1 MQNLNSKFLNP
12 VPGKV
17 WRIKQ
22 IIPVLRAFPIFP
34 AIILTIFLICGIFAS
49 LIAPQD
55 PIKNHIMDSLTRP
68 FWAEGGSATYLLG
81 TDQMGRDILS
91 RLIHGATI
99 SLKVCFIVVFV
110 AGGIGTTLALISG
123 FLGGWV
129 DMVIMRFVDMM
140 LSLPYLLIA
149 IVLAAILGPSLN
161 NVILIL
167 VIVGWAQYARVLRG
181 EVLRV
186 KEGEFVHLAV
196 VGGAGKIRIM
206 FRHILPN
213 IVNTFIILGTLN
225 LGQVIITEASLS
237 FIGVGVP
244 PPHPAWGS
252 MLADGRQYITF
263 AWWIT
268 TWPGLAI
275 MLVVLSCNLLG
286 DWLRLKLDP
295 KFRQI

>member
-1 MQNLNSKFLNP
+1 MQNSNNIQLNP
-12 VPGKV
+12 SQGKV
-17 WRIKQ
+17 WRIKK
-22 IIPVLRAFPIFP
+22 ILSALKTVPVFPGT
-34 AIILTIFLICGIFAS
+34 ILLIFLICGIFAPY
-49 LIAPQD
+49 IAPQD

-68 FWAEGGSATYLLG
+68 FWGEGGSTTYLLG

-99 SLKVCFIVVFV
+99 SLKVGFIVVFV

-186 KEGEFVHLAV
+186 KEGEFVNLAI
-196 VGGAGKIRIM
+196 VGGASKIRIM
-206 FRHILPN
+206 IRHILPN

-225 LGQVIITEASLS
+225 LGNVIITEASLS

-244 PPHPAWGS
+244 PPNPAWGS

-295 KFRQI
+295 KFRQL